1 VTEPEPDL
9 RTSLYDERTA
19 VHTPM
24 DGPAWS
30 PARRDRRARLAA
42 VSRDIAELYE
52 AAIDILGDPGSPAR
66 MLLLG
71 HCMREISNRL
81 PDILNPELPDSSKQ
95 NLAVEQL
102 AKAWRASGLGAQL
115 VGADES
121 TQAPD
126 VSVPRG
132 VAAAIETVVAE
143 YEVGRRA
150 NYAKGSFLVQGVV
163 PPNLAGTATNPD
175 PSVQAFLRSKRFFMD
190 YTHAG
195 DEDRPPPREEEIQD
209 RVRHFED
216 VLDARLGDWWAV
228 QAEVRDLVTRANERH
243 SQTAGG
249 SGDRGDQR
257 QWSLPNDELVQEA
270 LRRIGDPQHRRAFF
284 LELANPLW
292 VEPLRR
298 AGLFR
303 TAPALQAAPDGAVQV
318 TPWAQ
323 SQYLARMAAEAP
335 EDVAQAFEA
344 MDDGGNPA
352 VHRDLVDA
360 ASHMPARVAKRLVPR
375 VVEYLHQPFRTLID
389 PDALARLLSQLARDA
404 QTRPA
409 SQLAEALYAP
419 QRVEHPTEKPVLP
432 EVTAGLDAPSYQMT
446 LAEVV
451 PALVDGL
458 KVRALRITVFWL
470 ETWQRETGYTT
481 EDGSADGSY
490 IWRPSIAP
498 HAQNPAMGM
507 GDALVDAV
515 RDISWTLVQQGTPPQ
530 DVLAILDQSPQP
542 VMRRIGFHLL
552 AQLISEAEPD
562 AVVITLAAERLNA
575 PSALDSDVRHE
586 YAELARAAL
595 VHLDLATRSRWEEMI
610 AQGPLISDE
619 ELRARIA
626 RHREVEEHHVG
637 QDEVDQWRRSWQ
649 RDVLA
654 AVRDALSPEA
664 GARLTALEA
673 EFGVRPHPDFPS
685 WMEMGWGLASPVR
698 GPELAAMSVDEQLD
712 YLRTWTPDATQPFGP
727 SRQGLGRELTEV
739 IHADPVPLGT
749 WAAELARGDPTYVR
763 AALQGWELAVRDG
776 ARIPWASI
784 LDLLEFVAAQPDEG
798 DPPSR
803 AARDHDPVWRWAHQ
817 GSATLL
823 RQGLLAGRESSPPA
837 DLRERLWAVIE
848 RLTNSPDPST
858 EHEAQ
863 SQGDTMDPIRSSLN
877 VVRGQ
882 AMRAVM
888 DYLSWLATQELVHPG
903 LHTVEAAPEVFA
915 VLDAHLEPERDPSA
929 AIRSVYGEH
938 LPFLLHLAPDWVQSR
953 RERIFG
959 IPDTESST
967 PTERALGDAAW
978 AAFVSRYGPSRTVFE
993 ALADHYRARV
1003 RRMQI
1008 PSTVR
1013 RAGSLDALH
1022 ARLAEHILLL
1032 YTQGVIGLDTDDGLV
1047 ALFFSTADLL
1057 LRREALSHLGWLVF
1071 RSEERPSPEVLD
1083 RLQSLWDWRERR
1095 AEETGDDGELGAFS
1109 WWFLSPHFSEEWSV
1123 PHLVRAASA
1132 SGQLEMPV
1140 QVAARLSAIA
1150 ARHPTA
1156 SLAVLDVLTNADPGN
1171 WQTSTIAVQHA
1182 SRILATG
1189 LRSEDATVQQ
1199 RARRLLDRLGR
1210 QGHFALKD
1218 QVDALLSGES
1228 APR

>member
-1 VTEPEPDL
+1 MTEPEPDL
-9 RTSLYDERTA
+9 RTSLHDERTA

-195 DEDRPPPREEEIQD
+195 DEDRPPPHEEEIQD
-209 RVRHFED
+209 RVHHFED

-228 QAEVRDLVTRANERH
+228 QADVRDLVTRANERRP
-243 SQTAGG
+243 QTAEGP
-249 SGDRGDQR
+249 GDSGDQR
-257 QWSLPNDELVQEA
+257 PWSRPSDELVQEA
-270 LRRIGDPQHRRAFF
+270 VRRIGDPQHRRAFF

-298 AGLFR
+298 SGLFR
-303 TAPALQAAPDGAVQV
+303 TAPALQADPDGSVQV

-335 EDVAQAFEA
+335 EDVARAFEA
-344 MDDGGNPA
+344 MEDGRNPA
-352 VHRDLVDA
+352 VHRDVVDA
-360 ASHMPARVAKRLVPR
+360 ASRMPGRVAKRLVPR
-375 VVEYLHQPFRTLID
+375 VAGYLHQPFRTLID

-404 QTRPA
+404 QTRAA

-419 QRVEHPTEKPVLP
+419 QRVERSTEKPVLP
-432 EVTAGLDAPSYQMT
+432 EVTAGLDTPPYQMT
-446 LAEVV
+446 LTEVV

-458 KVRALRITVFWL
+458 KVRALRMTVNWL
-470 ETWQRETGYTT
+470 ETWQRATGYAT
-481 EDGSADGSY
+481 EDGSADASY

-498 HAQNPAMGM
+498 HAQNNLMGM

-515 RDISWTLVQQGTPPQ
+515 RAISWTLVQQGTPPQ
-530 DVLAILDQSPQP
+530 DVLTILEQSPQS
-542 VMRRIGFHLL
+542 VMRRMEFYLL
-552 AQLISEAEPD
+552 ARLITEAEPD
-562 AVVITLAAERLNA
+562 ATVITLAAERLNA

-595 VHLDLATRSRWEEMI
+595 RHLDSATRTRWEEMI
-610 AQGPLISDE
+610 AQGPPISDE

-626 RHREVEEHHVG
+626 RHLEVEEHHVG
-637 QDEVDQWRRSWQ
+637 QDEVDKWRRSWQ
-649 RDVLA
+649 QDVLA
-654 AVRDALSPEA
+654 AVRDVLSPEA
-664 GARLTALEA
+664 EARLAALEA
-673 EFGVRPHPDFPS
+673 EFGDRPHPDFPS
-685 WMEMGWGLASPVR
+685 WMEMGWGPVSPMR

-712 YLRTWTPDATQPFGP
+712 HLRTWTPDSTQPLGP
-727 SRQGLGRELTEV
+727 SREGLGRQLTEV

-749 WAAELARGDPTYVR
+749 RAAELVEGDPTYVR
-763 AALQGWELAVRDG
+763 TAIQGWELAVRDG

-798 DPPSR
+798 DPPSL

-817 GSATLL
+817 GSASLL
-823 RQGLLAGRESSPPA
+823 RQGLLASREISPPT

-848 RLTNSPDPST
+848 RLTNSSDPSIEYET
-858 EHEAQ
+858 Q
-863 SQGDTMDPIRSSLN
+863 SPANTMDPATLSLN
-877 VVRGQ
+877 AVRGQ
-882 AMRAVM
+882 AMRAAM
-888 DYLSWLATQELVHPG
+888 AYLSWLVTHQLVRPG
-903 LHTVEAAPEVFA
+903 LDAVEAAPEVFA
-915 VLDAHLEPERDPSA
+915 VLDAHLQPEHDPSA
-929 AIRSVYGEH
+929 AIRTVYGEH
-938 LPFLLHLAPDWVQSR
+938 LPFLLHLAPDWVQNR
-953 RERIFG
+953 RESIFS

-967 PTERALGDAAW
+967 QTERALGDAAW
-978 AAFVSRYGPSRTVFE
+978 AAFVSMYGPSRTVFE
-993 ALADHYRARV
+993 VLVDQYRARV
-1003 RRMQI
+1003 GRMHI

-1013 RAGSLDALH
+1013 RAGPSEALH
-1022 ARLAEHILLL
+1022 ARLAEHVLLL
-1032 YTQGVIGLDTDDGLV
+1032 YTQGVIGIDTGDGLV
-1047 ALFFSTADLL
+1047 ALFFSTADLV

-1095 AEETGDDGELGAFS
+1095 AGETGDDGELGAFS

-1171 WQTSTIAVQHA
+1171 WQTSTIAAQHA
-1182 SRILATG
+1182 PQILAVG

-1199 RARRLLDRLGR
+1199 RARQLLDRLGR
-1210 QGHFALKD
+1210 QGHLALKD
-1218 QVDALLSGES
+1218 HVDALLSRDS
-1228 APR
+1228 APQ